1 MSRTILTRNAD
12 RIETAMAS
20 LLTSHDIAAEE
31 RIATQPAVS
40 LRNVV
45 ARRGG
50 TPVLTVDRLDLD
62 AGTVAAVVGPNGS
75 GKSTLLHVISG
86 LLPVQGEVRVLG
98 ARPADVRRRVA
109 YVLQATAVDPYL
121 PVTVRE
127 VVAMGRYPLGRRLG
141 RLGSAARRAD
151 RRAVDAAIER
161 LELGELTRRYLG
173 ELSGGPRQRVLVA
186 QGLAQEGEVLL
197 LDEPVSGLDV
207 ASAERISAIV
217 AEERAAGRAV
227 VVATHDLAE
236 AAAADHAVLLAGR
249 LVAAGAPP
257 GVLRREHLVSA
268 YGDRLLRL
276 SDDLL
281 VVDDG
286 ADRGDGHC
294 HGPGE

>member
-1 MSRTILTRNAD
+1 
-12 RIETAMAS
+12 
-20 LLTSHDIAAEE
+20 
-31 RIATQPAVS
+31 
-40 LRNVV
+40 
-45 ARRGG
+45 
-50 TPVLTVDRLDLD
+50 
-62 AGTVAAVVGPNGS
+62 
-75 GKSTLLHVISG
+75 
-86 LLPVQGEVRVLG
+86 
-98 ARPADVRRRVA
+98 
-109 YVLQATAVDPYL
+109 
-121 PVTVRE
+121 
-127 VVAMGRYPLGRRLG
+127 
-141 RLGSAARRAD
+141 
-151 RRAVDAAIER
+151 
-161 LELGELTRRYLG
+161 
-173 ELSGGPRQRVLVA
+173 VA